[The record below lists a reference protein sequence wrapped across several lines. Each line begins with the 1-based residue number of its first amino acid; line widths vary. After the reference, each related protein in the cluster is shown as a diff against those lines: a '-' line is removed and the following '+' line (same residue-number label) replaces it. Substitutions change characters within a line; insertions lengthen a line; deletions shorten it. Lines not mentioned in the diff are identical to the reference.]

1 MSDSKRTGFLR
12 RDVLQGTAIAGLA
25 TIASVK
31 NLAAAPSETNEALAP
46 QPRPMPG
53 NDLNTSDI
61 LVETLIDW
69 GATHVFGI
77 VGDGINSIIEALRK
91 QTFARRQGSQR
102 ARMRQRR
109 PNNDTGRGDYC
120 CTQFVLSAAVRLG
133 NCRLGMTL
141 TRAHIP

>member
-1 MSDSKRTGFLR
+1 MSDIIRPGFLR

-46 QPRPMPG
+46 QPSLMPG
-53 NDLNTSDI
+53 NELNTADV

-77 VGDGINSIIEALRK
+77 VGDAG
-91 QTFARRQGSQR
+91 F
-102 ARMRQRR
+102 
-109 PNNDTGRGDYC
+109 
-120 CTQFVLSAAVRLG
+120 
-133 NCRLGMTL
+133 
-141 TRAHIP
+141 H